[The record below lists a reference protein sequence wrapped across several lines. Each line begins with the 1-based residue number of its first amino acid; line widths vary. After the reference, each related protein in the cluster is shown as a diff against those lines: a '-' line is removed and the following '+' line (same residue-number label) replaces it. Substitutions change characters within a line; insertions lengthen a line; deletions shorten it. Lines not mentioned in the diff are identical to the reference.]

1 MPFYDLS
8 TSGPRRLGL
17 KRDSRV
23 QGPHAHK
30 FDGENGQRKNVVT
43 AKQEEIDIEA
53 LPQDSSEEEPA
64 PIFQAEDYGEASATS
79 DSDVQRK
86 PRSSLPNSTSPSHAL
101 PRGSPWQLH
110 RSKSDETR
118 EEQSQVTGRKRKA
131 EQISDDETGQ
141 NISFQMR
148 IRKGGAVYG
157 KNKAKP
163 QSKNRSGSQEWR
175 KYEDSNGTGSFS
187 RAKEEISAFKRPP
200 TDGPLAER
208 EPSSPPVLPNL
219 F

>member
-1 MPFYDLS
+1 M
-8 TSGPRRLGL
+8 
-17 KRDSRV
+17 KRDSAV

-30 FDGENGQRKNVVT
+30 FDDEHGQRKNVVT

-64 PIFQAEDYGEASATS
+64 PIFQAEGYGEASATS

-86 PRSSLPNSTSPSHAL
+86 PRSSLQDPTSPLYAP
-101 PRGSPWQLH
+101 PRGSKVKLH
-110 RSKSDETR
+110 TSRGEETR

-131 EQISDDETGQ
+131 EHMSDEE
-141 NISFQMR
+141 NISFHMR
-148 IRKGGAVYG
+148 TRKGGAVYG
-157 KNKAKP
+157 KHKAKP
-163 QSKNRSGSQEWR
+163 QSKDRSEPQERR
-175 KYEDSNGTGSFS
+175 KHEDSNGTGSFS
-187 RAKEEISAFKRPP
+187 RVKGEISTFKRPP